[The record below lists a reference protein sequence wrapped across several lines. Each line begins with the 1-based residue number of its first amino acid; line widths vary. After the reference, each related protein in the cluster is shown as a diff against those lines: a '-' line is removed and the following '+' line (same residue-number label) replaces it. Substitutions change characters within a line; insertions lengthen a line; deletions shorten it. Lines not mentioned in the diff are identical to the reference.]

1 MIEVVGSCICIV
13 AGPAWVAIVR
23 YVTGSIGV
31 VGHVAKVATSAG
43 IILKLVISM
52 LHFLIRR
59 LCLNLY
65 ASIFVSRSSCGRCGR
80 GCNGHHGV
88 PRISIDD
95 VASGLVHLEVGGPG
109 PI

>member
-1 MIEVVGSCICIV
+1 MIGVVGRCICIV
-13 AGPAWVAIVR
+13 AGPAWVARVR

-65 ASIFVSRSSCGRCGR
+65 ASIFVGRSSCGRCGG